1 MVLCNFH
8 NAKSEYK
15 MKWSDIRFNYVC
27 NKCSSSL
34 LKYNLMYFST
44 HLNVR
49 VRLLVLITIVLNSI
63 YSTNNKCSFDQTFKV
78 SWLSQDHY
86 IP

>member
-34 LKYNLMYFST
+34 LKYN
-44 HLNVR
+44 LNVR